1 MGKSFQHLD
10 LGDRATIQA
19 QLTSG
24 MRPGAI
30 AIVLKRARSTIT
42 REMHR
47 NGWMAKPRMGTIA
60 GGYRSSTADSPSA
73 GFGSETTTQAHA

>member
-10 LGDRATIQA
+10 LVDRATIQA

-30 AIVLKRARSTIT
+30 AIVLKRALSTIT
-42 REMHR
+42 RDIHR
-47 NGWMAKPRMGTIA
+47 MAGWPSRGWGPLRKVIW
-60 GGYRSSTADSPSA
+60 SSTADR
-73 GFGSETTTQAHA
+73 